1 MDVSELT
8 EPTDEQCN
16 ENAVLLRDGPRLAFA
31 AWYPK
36 ISGGAAK
43 AIVYFYRTS
52 LDSDDECFD
61 VLLWHHGKSPFR
73 VDDSGF
79 ISIHHCAASDFVF
92 FGSKVISMMESVER
106 SEDV

>member
-1 MDVSELT
+1 MDVSELP

-36 ISGGAAK
+36 MGGRAAK

-61 VLLWHHGKSPFR
+61 VLLWHHREYPFR
-73 VDDSGF
+73 VDSGF

-92 FGSKVISMMESVER
+92 FGNKVISMMESVER
-106 SEDV
+106 AEDV